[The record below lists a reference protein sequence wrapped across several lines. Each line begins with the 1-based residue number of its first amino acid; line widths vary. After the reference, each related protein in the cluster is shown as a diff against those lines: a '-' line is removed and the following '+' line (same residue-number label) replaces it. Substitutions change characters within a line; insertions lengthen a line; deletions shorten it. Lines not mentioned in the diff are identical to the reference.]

1 MKRFEKKEFRR
12 LLLALFVSVRTC
24 TRSSLTKRDSA
35 LRNIC
40 YFVVSCNLAR
50 QALVQSTML
59 TTCEVIEGVV
69 YIIDSLYKYRTEI
82 ISTTKSDKGNTDRP
96 PCLNNLRIL
105 ISCLFLHLLI
115 YLFDQ
120 NYRNTRKHSSRMCT
134 AHLPTV
140 FVLVAATKCRY
151 WLGVDPPPHLQVSCP
166 GGVGT
171 HPSGHTHPLPPTYLP
186 LFWNTIP
193 PHGIPTLWTEW
204 QTSVKALPSRNFV
217 GRQ

>member
-1 MKRFEKKEFRR
+1 MKWFEKKEFRR
-12 LLLALFVSVRTC
+12 LLLALFISASTC
-24 TRSSLTKRDSA
+24 PWSSFTNRDSA

-59 TTCEVIEGVV
+59 TTCEVIEEVV

-82 ISTTKSDKGNTDRP
+82 ISATKSNKGNTDRP
-96 PCLNNLRIL
+96 PCLNNLRTL
-105 ISCLFLHLLI
+105 ISYFFLYLLI

-120 NYRNTRKHSSRMCT
+120 NYQNTRKHSSRMWT

-151 WLGVDPPPHLQVSCP
+151 WLGVDPRQLQVSCP
-166 GGVGT
+166 GGLVPIPLDT
-171 HPSGHTHPLPPTYLP
+171 LTPSPRHT
-186 LFWNTIP
+186 
-193 PHGIPTLWTEW
+193 
-204 QTSVKALPSRNFV
+204 
-217 GRQ
+217 